1 LSASSRRLPTL
12 GEVRAEKARRSL
24 SEYIRQAWHVVEPA
38 TPYTHGWHIDAI
50 SEHLQAVSDGQIRNL
65 LINMPPRHMKSLAVS
80 VFWPTWEWISAP
92 SVRWLFA
99 SYALSLSIRD
109 SLKCRRVIQS
119 PWYQANWGHVYG
131 LADDQNA
138 KIRFENDKRGYRLA
152 TSVDGARTGEGGD
165 RIVVDDPHNVRDADS
180 ELKRLSTLSWWDE
193 AMATRLND
201 PKTGAKVIVMQRVH
215 AEDLSGHV
223 LEQGGWEHLSL
234 PAEYEPTTYVTG
246 IGWSDPRTE
255 PGELL
260 WPERVG
266 PAEIASLKA
275 QLGSYGFAGQMQQ
288 RPSPRGGGMFKRHWW
303 GRYAAFDPNAARRII
318 QVWDTAFSTRNSADY
333 SVCSTWAETETGLL
347 VLDVL
352 RERLEFPD
360 LKRVARDLYARWNP
374 EAVLVED
381 KASGQ
386 SLIQELRR
394 ETGLPIIPV
403 PVDSDKIVRASAA
416 TPMVEAG
423 RVALPEDAPWVADW
437 IEEHAA
443 FPNGAHDDQVDT
455 TSMAIAR
462 LVGTELP
469 YSWLAN
475 DPDFVARILGE

>member
-1 LSASSRRLPTL
+1 
-12 GEVRAEKARRSL
+12 
-24 SEYIRQAWHVVEPA
+24 
-38 TPYTHGWHIDAI
+38 
-50 SEHLQAVSDGQIRNL
+50 
-65 LINMPPRHMKSLAVS
+65 MKSLAVS
-80 VFWPTWEWISAP
+80 VFWPTWEWLSSP

-109 SLKCRRVIQS
+109 SLKCRRVILS
-119 PWYQANWGHVYG
+119 PWYQANWSHVFH
-131 LADDQNA
+131 LSDDQNA
-138 KIRFENDKRGYRLA
+138 KIRFENDHRGYRLA
-152 TSVDGARTGEGGD
+152 TSVDGALTGEGGD

-180 ELKRLSTLSWWDE
+180 ELKRLSTITWWDE

-223 LEQGGWEHLSL
+223 LDQGGWDHLNL
-234 PAEYEPTTYVTG
+234 PAEYEPTTYVTS
-246 IGWSDPRTE
+246 IGWKDPRTE

-303 GRYAAFDPNAARRII
+303 GRYRSFDRAKATQVI
-318 QVWDTAFSTRNSADY
+318 QVWDTAFSERNSADY
-333 SVCSTWAETETGLL
+333 SVCSTWAKTETGLL
-347 VLDVL
+347 VLDVF

-360 LKRVARDLYARWNP
+360 LKRSAKDLYAKWRP
-374 EAVLVED
+374 GAVIVEN

-394 ETGLPIIPV
+394 ETGLPIIPID
-403 PVDSDKIVRASAA
+403 VDRDKVTRASAV
-416 TPMVEAG
+416 TPTVEAG
-423 RVALPEDAPWVADW
+423 LVALPEEAPWVKDW
-437 IEEHAA
+437 IEEHAG
-443 FPNGAHDDQVDT
+443 FPNAAFDDQVDT

-462 LVGTELP
+462 LMGGPAPTVVYRLKEQQQAEN
-469 YSWLAN
+469 SWQAQ
-475 DPDFVARILGE
+475 RMR

>member
-1 LSASSRRLPTL
+1 MQRLPTL
-12 GEVRAEKARRSL
+12 TEIRAEKARRSL

-50 SEHLQAVSDGQIRNL
+50 AEHLQAVSAGQIRNL

-80 VFWPTWEWISAP
+80 VFWPTWEWLSAP

-99 SYALSLSIRD
+99 SYALSLSVRD
-109 SLKCRRVIQS
+109 SLKCRRVILS
-119 PWYQANWGHVYG
+119 PWYQENYGHLYQ

-152 TSVDGARTGEGGD
+152 TSVDGALTGEGGD
-165 RIVVDDPHNVRDADS
+165 RIVVDDPHNVRDANS
-180 ELKRLSTLSWWDE
+180 ELKRIATLSWWDE

-255 PGELL
+255 TGELL

-266 PAEIASLKA
+266 PKEIAALKV
-275 QLGSYGFAGQMQQ
+275 QLGSYAFAGQMQQ

-303 GRYAAFDPNAARRII
+303 GRFGAFDRTKADQII
-318 QVWDTAFSTRNSADY
+318 QVWDTAFSTTNSADF
-333 SVCSTWAETETGLL
+333 SVCSTWARIPTGIL
-347 VLDVL
+347 VLDVY
-352 RERLEFPD
+352 RDRLEFPD
-360 LKRVARDLYARWNP
+360 LKRKATDLYARWQPN
-374 EAVLVED
+374 AVLVEN

-394 ETGLPIIPV
+394 ETGLPIIPID
-403 PVDSDKIVRASAA
+403 VDRDKVVRASAV
-416 TPMVEAG
+416 TPTVEAG
-423 RVALPEDAPWVADW
+423 RVFLPENAPWVSDW

-455 TSMAIAR
+455 TSMAVAR
-462 LVGTELP
+462 LVAGTVP
-469 YSWLAN
+469 YSGAGWSHGD
-475 DPDFVARILGE
+475 DPDPDDDF